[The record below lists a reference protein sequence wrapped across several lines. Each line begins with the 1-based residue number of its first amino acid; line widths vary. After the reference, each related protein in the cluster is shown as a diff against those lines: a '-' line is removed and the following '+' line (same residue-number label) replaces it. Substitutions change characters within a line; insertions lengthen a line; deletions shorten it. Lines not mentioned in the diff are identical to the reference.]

1 MRILFLCVGN
11 SCRSQMAEGLLKN
24 MRPDMEVL
32 SAGSN
37 PCYVN
42 PNAIRVMSELGIDIS
57 NQRSKHVE
65 EYRGKKF
72 DYAITL
78 CAEAADE
85 ICPRFPGKADHVLH
99 WSYPDPVRAQGSEEE
114 VLQVYRGVRDDIK
127 SGIEKWIKL
136 LTQ

>member
-1 MRILFLCVGN
+1 MRVLFLCVGN

-24 MRPDMEVL
+24 MRPDIEVM

-42 PNAIRVMSELGIDIS
+42 PNAIRAMAELDIDIS

-65 EYRGKKF
+65 EFTGQNF
-72 DYAITL
+72 DYVITL

-85 ICPRFPGKADHVLH
+85 ICPTFPGNVRHFIH
-99 WSYPDPVRAQGSEEE
+99 WVYPDPVRAVGNEDE
-114 VLQVYRGVRDDIK
+114 VLAVYRKVRDDIRRQL
-127 SGIEKWIKL
+127 ETWIAEL
-136 LTQ
+136 